1 MRNEFCTLFDAGYAV
16 RGLALYHSLARV
28 CEEFRLRVFCMD
40 DETKAILDRL
50 ALPNLVTVSLAE
62 LEAHD
67 RELLAVKPTRGR
79 VDYLLTATPS
89 VCLYTLEQDPNV
101 ELITYLDA
109 DLMFF
114 RDPAPLF
121 DELGEDSVLIT
132 PHRYPPRLKRYE
144 AMSGIYNVQFLPF
157 RRDERGFE
165 VLRWWRERCLEWC
178 YFRYEA
184 GKLGDQKY
192 LDDWPTRFR
201 GVHVLEHLGGGLAP
215 WNAENYDLARANGS
229 VTVDGRPLI
238 FHHYHSLRL
247 YSGLTALRRHGLFAS
262 SYNYTAAEVP
272 IVWKTGYSLSDEQR
286 KLLWEPYVREL
297 GRALA
302 EIRRV
307 QPSFARGFEHRSGI
321 KLAGHAVALRAERAL
336 ERVPRMSSSLTD
348 SWKDAGVAR
357 QMTELTSDELE
368 HTEGVPAFGVFL
380 EAIGSM
386 AEELRLPKPAR
397 LLDVGCGTGHYS
409 ELLERFFPGRFDYTG
424 CDYAPA
430 MIEAARARW
439 PERTFVVN
447 DLFDNKLD
455 LDAFDVLFASALV
468 DVVPDWERALDIL
481 LGATAP
487 HVLLHRQRTTGGTST
502 VRRAA
507 GYPGQK
513 TYRTYINVAQLEAIA
528 VRHGR
533 EITRQFPVD
542 DEMQSFVISRTDS
555 LDRA

>member
-16 RGLALYHSLARV
+16 RGLALYNSLARV
-28 CEEFRLRVFCMD
+28 CDEFRLRVFCMD
-40 DETKAILDRL
+40 DETKVILDRL

-67 RELLAVKPTRGR
+67 RELLAVKPTRGH

-89 VCLYTLEQDPNV
+89 VCLYTLEREPDV
-101 ELITYLDA
+101 DLITYLDA

-121 DELGEDSVLIT
+121 DELGEESVLIT

-144 AMSGIYNVQFLPF
+144 ALSGIYNVQFLPF
-157 RRDERGFE
+157 RRDARGLE

-178 YFRYEA
+178 YFRYEN

-192 LDDWPTRFR
+192 LDDWPTRFA
-201 GVHVLEHLGGGLAP
+201 GVHVLEHPGGGLAP
-215 WNAENYDLARANGS
+215 WNAESYDLARANGS
-229 VTVDGRPLI
+229 VTVDGQPLI
-238 FHHYHSLRL
+238 FHHYHSLHL

-262 SYNYTAAEVP
+262 TYNFTDGDVP
-272 IVWKTGYSLSDEQR
+272 LVWKTGYSLSDVQR
-286 KLLWEPYVREL
+286 ELLWEPYLREL
-297 GRALA
+297 GRAVG

-307 QPSFARGFEHRSGI
+307 EPTFARGFEHRNAA
-321 KLAGHAVALRAERAL
+321 KLVGHAVALRTGRAL
-336 ERVPRMSSSLTD
+336 DRIPRASSSLTD

-357 QMTELTSDELE
+357 QMTELTSKELQHVE
-368 HTEGVPAFGVFL
+368 DVPAFLVFL
-380 EAIGSM
+380 EAIRSM
-386 AEELRLPKPAR
+386 VDELELPQPAR

-439 PERTFVVN
+439 PGRTFVVN
-447 DLFDNKLD
+447 DLFENELD
-455 LDAFDVLFASALV
+455 LDSFDVLFASALV
-468 DVVPDWERALDIL
+468 DVVPAWENALDIL
-481 LGATAP
+481 FASRAP
-487 HVLLHRQRTTGGTST
+487 HVLLHRQRTTGATST

-507 GYPGQK
+507 GYAGQK
-513 TYRTYINVAQLEAIA
+513 TYRTYVNVALLEAIA
-528 VRHGR
+528 ARHGR
-533 EITRQFPVD
+533 EIIRQFPVD
-542 DEMQSFVISRTDS
+542 DEMQSFVISRTVG
-555 LDRA
+555 L